1 MCKFS
6 LYMETKISIRL
17 NIFDPKDFWKTYG
30 RLMEDLF
37 KTHERLMED
46 FDLGGKPKLFQNLG
60 GNPKFYLNL
69 GGMCRK
75 TSF

>member
-1 MCKFS
+1 
-6 LYMETKISIRL
+6 
-17 NIFDPKDFWKTYG
+17 
-30 RLMEDLF
+30 
-37 KTHERLMED
+37 MED
-46 FDLGGKPKLFQNLG
+46 FDLGEKPKLFQNLD

>member
-1 MCKFS
+1 
-6 LYMETKISIRL
+6 MEDS
-17 NIFDPKDFWKTYG
+17 WKTYYV
-30 RLMEDLF
+30 RLI
-37 KTHERLMED
+37 KD

-75 TSF
+75 TFFLSFM